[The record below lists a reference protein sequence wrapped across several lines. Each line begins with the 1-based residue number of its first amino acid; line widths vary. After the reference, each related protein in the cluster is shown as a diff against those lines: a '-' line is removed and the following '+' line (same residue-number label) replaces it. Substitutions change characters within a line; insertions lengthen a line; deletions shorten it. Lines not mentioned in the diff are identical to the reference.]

1 MDALPDFKTFP
12 GGTMAGSDNNSNSK
26 INMNLPD
33 QASPVSTPVEIPYR
47 PRNAWKGEVLSVNGY
62 IEKNHDRNPFLSRLY
77 ARICLN
83 CEEAALRRLKGVR
96 GVPQFIERPSR
107 TSIRM
112 TAVPGVP
119 LGKLKKGDLSELCFS
134 RIKETV
140 AEIHERGV
148 AHCDLHNRNILINND
163 EPYIIDFATAY
174 VRGRLLFMDKRIFE
188 SLKKLDL
195 QRLYKVERKFLGRGT
210 PPKMFFLYNI
220 IKGLK
225 R

>member
-1 MDALPDFKTFP
+1 MDELSDFNAFP
-12 GGTMAGSDNNSNSK
+12 EGETTDPEKISNSK
-26 INMNLPD
+26 KRSFSD
-33 QASPVSTPVEIPYR
+33 QAAYVSEPVDIPYR
-47 PRNAWKGEVLSVNGY
+47 PRNMWKGEVRFVDGC
-62 IEKNHDRNPFLSRLY
+62 IEKNHDMNPFLSRLY

-83 CEEAALRRLKGVR
+83 CEESALRMLKGVR
-96 GVPQFIERPSR
+96 GIPQFIARPTG

-112 TAVPGVP
+112 TVVPGVP

-140 AEIHERGV
+140 AEIHGRGV
-148 AHCDLHNRNILINND
+148 AHCDLHNRNILIDND

-174 VRGRLLFMDKRIFE
+174 VRGRFPVMDKRIFE

-195 QRLYKVERKFLGRGT
+195 MRLYKVERKFFGRGE
-210 PPKMFFLYNI
+210 PPRMFFLYNI